1 LPWTPLLRTWMRRP
15 ACGVL
20 FIPYIEIMRARV
32 RARETG
38 AL

>member
-1 LPWTPLLRTWMRRP
+1 MRRP
-15 ACGVL
+15 PCGV
-20 FIPYIEIMRARV
+20 FAIPYIEIMRARV